1 MKMKKKWI
9 IIIPLVIAILV
20 FAGLYYIFN
29 REDKNSFTIS
39 ENKWIKE
46 HSSTIIDFNILNDYP
61 VFGENGVFREFINKF
76 SEDTGFEFNIVPY
89 LKESEV
95 NSTGYR
101 FRLLNN
107 NDNLGENDILLQ
119 DDVYVLMGKD
129 TNKYDSIKEIPTVT
143 IGILSSDSDEVI
155 YYLKSNSSIKYKTY
169 DSSDDMFSDY
179 ESGSVDNI
187 IIPNTMY
194 LNKTITSDKYNI
206 QYVFTELKKKIVLTL
221 ADGNNNQK
229 MNTIVRKY
237 FNNFKKNYYVEMYNS
252 SLLNYYVSAFKV
264 NDKEKAEFLTK
275 TYVYGY
281 VENYPYEVKEKNSL
295 SGIAAEYVKRMVR
308 LGNSDFITYKKYNSI
323 EALKK
328 AIEQKEV
335 DIYFNYFDYENSAY
349 QATKSPF
356 IEKFVVLADVS
367 DNYVVNTFEAM
378 K

>member
-129 TNKYDSIKEIPTVT
+129 SNKYDSIKEIPTVT
-143 IGILSSDSDEVI
+143 IGILSSDSD
-155 YYLKSNSSIKYKTY
+155 
-169 DSSDDMFSDY
+169 
-179 ESGSVDNI
+179 
-187 IIPNTMY
+187 
-194 LNKTITSDKYNI
+194 
-206 QYVFTELKKKIVLTL
+206 
-221 ADGNNNQK
+221 
-229 MNTIVRKY
+229 
-237 FNNFKKNYYVEMYNS
+237 
-252 SLLNYYVSAFKV
+252 
-264 NDKEKAEFLTK
+264 
-275 TYVYGY
+275 
-281 VENYPYEVKEKNSL
+281 
-295 SGIAAEYVKRMVR
+295 
-308 LGNSDFITYKKYNSI
+308 
-323 EALKK
+323 
-328 AIEQKEV
+328 
-335 DIYFNYFDYENSAY
+335 
-349 QATKSPF
+349 
-356 IEKFVVLADVS
+356 
-367 DNYVVNTFEAM
+367 
-378 K
+378 